1 MLNIPIANILMV
13 SNYALERSLDPL
25 KDVLIFAALNQMLRT
40 ANDSLE
46 DLFLKET
53 GKLVLSKALVSFVK
67 PSAVL
72 HRGGWDPFTC
82 PWCGLQHVLLP
93 ACACLVFAGVW
104 GMACSSVTL
113 ATLFSPNLNCRKKS
127 QSVDSLFETL
137 PLLTVLLCSFDSIS

>member
-53 GKLVLSKALVSFVK
+53 GKLVLSKALMSFVK

-72 HRGGWDPFTC
+72 
-82 PWCGLQHVLLP
+82 
-93 ACACLVFAGVW
+93 
-104 GMACSSVTL
+104 
-113 ATLFSPNLNCRKKS
+113 
-127 QSVDSLFETL
+127 
-137 PLLTVLLCSFDSIS
+137 

>member
-72 HRGGWDPFTC
+72 
-82 PWCGLQHVLLP
+82 
-93 ACACLVFAGVW
+93 
-104 GMACSSVTL
+104 
-113 ATLFSPNLNCRKKS
+113 
-127 QSVDSLFETL
+127 
-137 PLLTVLLCSFDSIS
+137 

>member
-13 SNYALERSLDPL
+13 SNYALEWSLDPL

-53 GKLVLSKALVSFVK
+53 GKLVLSKALMSFVK

-72 HRGGWDPFTC
+72 
-82 PWCGLQHVLLP
+82 
-93 ACACLVFAGVW
+93 
-104 GMACSSVTL
+104 
-113 ATLFSPNLNCRKKS
+113 
-127 QSVDSLFETL
+127 
-137 PLLTVLLCSFDSIS
+137 

>member
-53 GKLVLSKALVSFVK
+53 GELVLSKALVSFVK

-72 HRGGWDPFTC
+72 
-82 PWCGLQHVLLP
+82 
-93 ACACLVFAGVW
+93 
-104 GMACSSVTL
+104 
-113 ATLFSPNLNCRKKS
+113 
-127 QSVDSLFETL
+127 
-137 PLLTVLLCSFDSIS
+137 

>member
-82 PWCGLQHVLLP
+82 P
-93 ACACLVFAGVW
+93 
-104 GMACSSVTL
+104 
-113 ATLFSPNLNCRKKS
+113 
-127 QSVDSLFETL
+127 
-137 PLLTVLLCSFDSIS
+137 

>member
-13 SNYALERSLDPL
+13 SNYALEQSLDPL

-53 GKLVLSKALVSFVK
+53 GKLVLSKALVSFVE

-72 HRGGWDPFTC
+72 HWGGWDPFTC
-82 PWCGLQHVLLP
+82 
-93 ACACLVFAGVW
+93 
-104 GMACSSVTL
+104 S
-113 ATLFSPNLNCRKKS
+113 
-127 QSVDSLFETL
+127 
-137 PLLTVLLCSFDSIS
+137 